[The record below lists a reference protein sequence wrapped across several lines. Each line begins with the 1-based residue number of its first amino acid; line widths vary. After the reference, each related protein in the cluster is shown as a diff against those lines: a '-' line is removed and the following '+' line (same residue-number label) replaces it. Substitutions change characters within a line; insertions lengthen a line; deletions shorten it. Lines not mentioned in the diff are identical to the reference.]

1 MWAVLDARKPVVVLS
16 SNDGIIV
23 ALTTEAKAIGL
34 RRGDPIFK
42 DRLALSRTID
52 DVNRKFG
59 LKTVRLAVEGEK
71 SEVWKVKS
79 EHRSPNYLTDL
90 DELLTIRI

>member
-1 MWAVLDARKPVVVLS
+1 MYKKSGVLLG
-16 SNDGIIV
+16 GIVNGGIQRD
-23 ALTTEAKAIGL
+23 LFDHIDNRE
-34 RRGDPIFK
+34 

-59 LKTVRLAVEGEK
+59 LKTVRLTVEGEK

-79 EHRSPNYLTDL
+79 EHRSPNYLTDF